1 MIINIKD
8 LKNKIIYRSNYRGTK
23 EMDKLL
29 SSFTKIYIDQLTV
42 DELQLLCDLLDL
54 DDENL
59 YKLNQGMNLT
69 IEIKSNKVT
78 KLFQNYKYTGM

>member
-1 MIINIKD
+1 MINNIND

-29 SSFTKIYIDQLTV
+29 GAFTKKYINILQ
-42 DELQLLCDLLDL
+42 DEELVLLSNLIDL

-59 YKLNQGMNLT
+59 YKFNQGL
-69 IEIKSNKVT
+69 EISIKIKLNIVT
-78 KLFQNYKYTGM
+78 KLFKNYKYTND

>member
-8 LKNKIIYRSNYRGTK
+8 LKNKIIYRSTYRGTK

-29 SSFTKIYIDQLTV
+29 SSFTKKYIN
-42 DELQLLCDLLDL
+42 QLLEEELTLLCNLLDY

-59 YKLNQGMNLT
+59 FKLNQGLQLT
-69 IEIKSNKVT
+69 IEIENNKITELFKNFKYKSE
-78 KLFQNYKYTGM
+78 